1 MYQAGIYCRISIEE
15 RTKEEKYSNSIHSQ
29 IQMARDFIASHN
41 DIEEVKVYADDGA
54 SGSNFDRAEFRR
66 MLTDIELGIINMVI
80 LKDVSRLGREHIDTN
95 YYLEK
100 YFPERKIRVV
110 SLLDHYDSAVN
121 TYDELLEIKTLLND
135 MYLRDTSKK
144 IRTTIQAKRTM
155 GEYTPKEPPFG
166 YVKSKM
172 VHNHLEVD
180 AYAAEIVIRIYRMYL
195 SGYGGTVISRIL
207 NEEQIPA
214 PAKYKKEVLKNGYPW
229 NVGKGLWTPATV
241 RGILKNPVYTG
252 AVVIR
257 KFDKPSYKLDYR
269 KAIPLEELELIPD
282 AHEAIISKEE
292 FAQAQ
297 QIRKDHRVSYF
308 DKNKKPHKYV
318 GLLFCGKCKTA
329 MRKRY
334 LASRKGYDGY
344 ECGFHQKMGRNYC
357 ELNHIT
363 FEKLDELVAFSINQ
377 QIKQIKSEL
386 ENLKVQIR
394 DQKPKLDDRIARL
407 KAKIEKN
414 TEYRKRAY
422 EQFMDDILSKEEYLE
437 LKKMYDTENERF
449 EKELDELKNVEETE
463 MTVMQDT
470 VKWLD
475 HFSRGKIT
483 AAQLTRE
490 VLVELIDRIYV
501 YPDQQI
507 DIYFK
512 FTPGIG
518 SVTSITKKDEVI

>member
-144 IRTTIQAKRTM
+144 IRTTIQAKRAM

-166 YVKSKM
+166 YVKSKTA
-172 VHNHLEVD
+172 HNHLEVD
-180 AYAAEIVIRIYRMYL
+180 AYAAEIV
-195 SGYGGTVISRIL
+195 
-207 NEEQIPA
+207 
-214 PAKYKKEVLKNGYPW
+214 
-229 NVGKGLWTPATV
+229 WTSATV

-257 KFDKPSYKLDYR
+257 KFDKPSYKLNYR

-292 FAQAQ
+292 FARAQ

-308 DKNKKPHKYV
+308 DKNKEPHKYV

-437 LKKMYDTENERF
+437 LKKMYDTENEQF

-501 YPDQQI
+501 YPNQQI
-507 DIYFK
+507 EIYFK
-512 FTPGIG
+512 FAPGID
-518 SVTSITKKDEVI
+518 STDRITQKDEVV

>member
-1 MYQAGIYCRISIEE
+1 MYHAGIYCRISIEE
-15 RTKEEKYSNSIHSQ
+15 RTKEGEYSNSIHSQ

-54 SGSNFDRAEFRR
+54 SGSNFDRVEFRR

-95 YYLEK
+95 YYLGK

-110 SLLDHYDSAVN
+110 SLLDHYDSAVS

-144 IRTTIQAKRTM
+144 IKTTIQAKRTM

-166 YVKSKM
+166 YVKSKTA
-172 VHNHLEVD
+172 HNHLEVD

-195 SGYGGTVISRIL
+195 SGCGGTVISRIL

-257 KFDKPSYKLDYR
+257 KFDKPSYKLNYR

-292 FAQAQ
+292 FARAQ

-308 DKNKKPHKYV
+308 DKNKEPHKYV

-437 LKKMYDTENERF
+437 LKKMYDTENEQF

-512 FTPGIG
+512 FTSGIG
-518 SVTSITKKDEVI
+518 SASSITQKDEVV

>member
-1 MYQAGIYCRISIEE
+1 MYQVGIYCRISREE
-15 RTKEEKYSNSIHSQ
+15 RIKEGKYSNSIHSQ
-29 IQMARDFIASHN
+29 IQMARDFIESHN
-41 DIEEVKVYADDGA
+41 DINAIKVYADEGV
-54 SGSNFDRAEFRR
+54 SGSNFDRAEFQR

-110 SLLDHYDSAVN
+110 SLLDHYDSAIS
-121 TYDELLEIKTLLND
+121 TYDELLEIKILLND
-135 MYLRDTSKK
+135 MYLRDISKK

-166 YVKSKM
+166 YVKSKT

-180 AYAAEIVIRIYRMYL
+180 AYAADIVIRIYRMYL
-195 SGYGGTVISRIL
+195 NGYGGTVISRIL

-257 KFDKPSYKLDYR
+257 KSDKTSYKLKYR
-269 KAIPLEELELIPD
+269 KAIPLDELELIPD
-282 AHEAIISKEE
+282 AHEMIISKEE

-308 DKNKKPHKYV
+308 DKNKEPHKYV

-334 LASRKGYDGY
+334 LASHKGYDGY
-344 ECGFHQKMGRNYC
+344 VCGFHLKMGHTYC
-357 ELNHIT
+357 ELNYIP

-386 ENLKVQIR
+386 ENLKLQIKDR
-394 DQKPKLDDRIARL
+394 KSKFNDRIACL
-407 KAKIEKN
+407 KVNIEKN
-414 TEYRKRAY
+414 TEYLKKAY
-422 EQFMDDILSKEEYLE
+422 EQFIGDILSKEEYLK
-437 LKKMYDTENERF
+437 LKKMYDTENEQYQKR
-449 EKELDELKNVEETE
+449 LDALKNLEKKE
-463 MTVMQDT
+463 MIVIQDT
-470 VKWLD
+470 VKWLEQ
-475 HFSRGKIT
+475 FRLEKIT
-483 AAQLTRE
+483 AGQMERE
-490 VLVELIDRIYV
+490 VLVEFIDRIFV
-501 YPDQQI
+501 YPDQKI

-512 FTPGIG
+512 FAPQIVYADGI
-518 SVTSITKKDEVI
+518 TQKDEMI